1 MPDSALNYARE
12 TILKPNKNRYYV
24 ATAQNNNNQLLIIKK
39 TEINSAFCYSKS
51 IIRL

>member
-1 MPDSALNYARE
+1 MKMQK
-12 TILKPNKNRYYV
+12 IRYYV

-51 IIRL
+51 IFRH